1 MEGGKFGNTSGCRAT
16 KQRDHSESRG
26 GRGGKRKDSTL
37 VSLGTY
43 VPGQVVFVTGWLAIP
58 TSSRPGRQLCSF
70 RSLVRN

>member
-1 MEGGKFGNTSGCRAT
+1 METLLVAVLQNKETVQSPEGN
-16 KQRDHSESRG
+16 EEE
-26 GRGGKRKDSTL
+26 RKDSTL